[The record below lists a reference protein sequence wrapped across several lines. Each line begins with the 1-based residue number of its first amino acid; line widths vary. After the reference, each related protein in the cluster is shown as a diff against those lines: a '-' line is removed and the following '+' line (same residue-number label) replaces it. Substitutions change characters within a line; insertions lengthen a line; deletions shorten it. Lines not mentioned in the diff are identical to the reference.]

1 MGPYAALSIFILT
14 FPKVR
19 RRDADS
25 SPGEGRNLGT
35 MLKIQAAKET
45 KLDFLQLSCFVIIGG
60 KCLLCT
66 HQNCA
71 PHIAVLCS
79 VHFQIALSEWEDK
92 HINKICIFINI
103 ACFLF

>member
-1 MGPYAALSIFILT
+1 MGSHAAPSIFILT

-19 RRDADS
+19 RRDAES
-25 SPGEGRNLGT
+25 SPGEGRNLST

-45 KLDFLQLSCFVIIGG
+45 KFDFLQLSCFVIIGG

-71 PHIAVLCS
+71 SHIAALRS
-79 VHFQIALSEWEDK
+79 VHFQIALAEWEDK
-92 HINKICIFINI
+92 HINKICIFINT